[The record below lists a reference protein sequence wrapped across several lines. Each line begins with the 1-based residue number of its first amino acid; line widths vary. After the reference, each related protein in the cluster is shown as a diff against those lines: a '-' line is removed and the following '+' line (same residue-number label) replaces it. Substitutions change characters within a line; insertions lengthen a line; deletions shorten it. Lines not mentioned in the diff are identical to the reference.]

1 MPVDN
6 VLLEIMKNR
15 FQAIVGEMG
24 QAIQRTGHTVFI
36 KETADFGSVLVSPA
50 GEIFAAPL
58 NIGVTVLIGT
68 PMDSAIKAVSDYQ
81 DGDVLISNDPTST
94 GAMATHLPDLY
105 VWKPIFVDGELLCFA
120 WTFIHASDVGGKVPG
135 SISPTSAD
143 IQQEGLVIPPTKLFR
158 QGELNQEFLDL
169 FLANCRI
176 PDQNWGDLKALIA
189 ALNVG
194 ETRTRQLVDRY
205 GKETVQA
212 AMDGVLDYA
221 ESQARHII
229 SSIPDGTY
237 RFHDYMEG
245 EQFGVGTIRIE
256 LALTVSGSDI
266 VMDFTGTDPQV
277 PASLNIP
284 THGKRGHWMIVPALV
299 KYFKTANMAITYN
312 SGMVR
317 PIELDIPRQTLLNP
331 DPGAACG
338 VRAATMFRVFDV
350 VCGALAQAI
359 PHDVP
364 AAGSG
369 QGCIVLVSLVDL
381 TSGNR
386 KISVVQPLC
395 GGCGGRP
402 AKDGI
407 DGVDFSLGSLRNVP
421 TESLESEM
429 PLLITRYGLRPD
441 SCGHGQHR
449 GGNGVELMVRI
460 FTPHTVM
467 TARGME
473 RYFFRPW
480 GLNGGTAGTT
490 GFTRLRQPGRDW
502 EEIGQID
509 VLHLDPGSEVHFGT
523 QGGGGW
529 GNPLARPLSAVEQDI
544 AEGLVSESVAATAY
558 GLVFSDGHI
567 DAAASSRLRAE
578 LQRRSPSAADLFD
591 FGPERATYE
600 AIWSDDV
607 HAAINTALERVAPA
621 LRYFVRGQLIEAIR
635 QDGATAD
642 VAAGRVPVLLEQV
655 HERLALRNLSSNTS
669 MGAAQAPDD
678 AQAAA
683 GLIRR

>member
-1 MPVDN
+1 M
-6 VLLEIMKNR
+6 
-15 FQAIVGEMG
+15 A
-24 QAIQRTGHTVFI
+24 
-36 KETADFGSVLVSPA
+36 SCSVSP
-50 GEIFAAPL
+50 GR
-58 NIGVTVLIGT
+58 
-68 PMDSAIKAVSDYQ
+68 S
-81 DGDVLISNDPTST
+81 ST
-94 GAMATHLPDLY
+94 Q
-105 VWKPIFVDGELLCFA
+105 V
-120 WTFIHASDVGGKVPG
+120 DVGGKVPG

-194 ETRTRQLVDRY
+194 EMRTRQLVDRY

-221 ESQARHII
+221 ELQARHII

-266 VMDFTGTDPQV
+266 IMDFTGTDPQV

-317 PIELDIPRQTLLNP
+317 PIALEIPRQTLLNP

-359 PHDVP
+359 PRDVP

-402 AKDGI
+402 SKDGI

-490 GFTRLRQPGRDW
+490 GFTRLRRPGRDW

-509 VLHLDPGSEVHFGT
+509 VLHLEPGSEVHFGT

-529 GNPLARPLSAVEQDI
+529 GDPLARSLDAVEQDI
-544 AEGLVSESVAATAY
+544 AEGLVSERVAAKAY
-558 GLVFSDGHI
+558 GLV
-567 DAAASSRLRAE
+567 
-578 LQRRSPSAADLFD
+578 LQRWPNRCGRIVSPSRRTPAPVPQRRWRSLRFWPGTG
-591 FGPERATYE
+591 GP
-600 AIWSDDV
+600 
-607 HAAINTALERVAPA
+607 
-621 LRYFVRGQLIEAIR
+621 
-635 QDGATAD
+635 
-642 VAAGRVPVLLEQV
+642 
-655 HERLALRNLSSNTS
+655 
-669 MGAAQAPDD
+669 
-678 AQAAA
+678 
-683 GLIRR
+683 